1 MIPLKNDIPRNTFPL
16 IVLLLIL
23 INILLFFHE
32 ISLGKSLEL
41 FIKNYGVIP
50 VNFFSNKADLFSR
63 GYTLITS
70 IFLHG
75 SWMHL
80 LGNMWFLWIFGKDIE
95 DRLGHLRYII
105 FYLVCG
111 IAGGLAHIY
120 VNPASAIPTI
130 GASGAISGILGAY
143 FILYPF
149 ARILTAV
156 PIFTKSPLFVF
167 AQRKLGGIF
176 FYFIKLPA
184 FFFLGL
190 WFLIQFF
197 SGTSS
202 ILTES
207 TSMGEVAWWAHIGG
221 FAAGI
226 ILVPFFLIG
235 RKSKTK

>member
-1 MIPLKNDIPRNTFPL
+1 MIPLKNDIQRNTFPL

-23 INILLFFHE
+23 INILIFFHE

-41 FIKNYGVIP
+41 FIKNYGAIP
-50 VNFFSNKADLFSR
+50 AKFFSNKADLFSR
-63 GYTLITS
+63 GYPLITS
-70 IFLHG
+70 VFLHG
-75 SWMHL
+75 SWLHL
-80 LGNMWFLWIFGKDIE
+80 FGNMWFLWIFGKNIE
-95 DRLGHLRYII
+95 DRLGHLRFVI
-105 FYLVCG
+105 FYLACG

-120 VNPASAIPTI
+120 MNPSSAIPTI

-143 FILYPF
+143 LILYPF

-156 PIFTKSPLFVF
+156 PIFF
-167 AQRKLGGIF
+167 F
-176 FYFIKLPA
+176 FYFIKVPA

-202 ILTES
+202 ILTEP
-207 TSMGEVAWWAHIGG
+207 TATGAVAWWAHIGG

-226 ILVPFFLIG
+226 IFLPFFLVG
-235 RKSKTK
+235 RKKDKRR

>member
-70 IFLHG
+70 TFLHG
-75 SWMHL
+75 SWLHL
-80 LGNMWFLWIFGKDIE
+80 FGNMWFLWIFGKNIE

-105 FYLVCG
+105 FYLGCG

-120 VNPASAIPTI
+120 VNPASNIPTI

-149 ARILTAV
+149 TRILTAV
-156 PIFTKSPLFVF
+156 PIFF
-167 AQRKLGGIF
+167 F

-202 ILTES
+202 ILTEP
-207 TSMGEVAWWAHIGG
+207 TSMGEVAWWAHVGG

-235 RKSKTK
+235 RKNLPARLHK

>member
-1 MIPLKNDIPRNTFPL
+1 MIPLKDDVPKNTFPL

-23 INILLFFHE
+23 INVLIFFHE
-32 ISLGKSLEL
+32 ISLGKSLEV
-41 FIKNYGVIP
+41 FIKDYGTVP
-50 VNFFSNKADLFSR
+50 AKFFSNRADFFSR
-63 GYTLITS
+63 VYPLITS

-75 SWMHL
+75 SWLHL
-80 LGNMWFLWIFGKDIE
+80 IGNMWFLWIFGNNIE
-95 DRLGHLRYII
+95 DRIGHLRFII
-105 FYLVCG
+105 FYLGCG

-120 VNPASAIPTI
+120 ANPASAMPTI

-143 FILYPF
+143 CVLYPF

-156 PIFTKSPLFVF
+156 PIF
-167 AQRKLGGIF
+167 F
-176 FYFIKLPA
+176 FLYFIKLPA

-202 ILTES
+202 ILTKE
-207 TSMGEVAWWAHIGG
+207 TLTGGVAWWAHIGG

-235 RKSKTK
+235 RKNKAKRKNN

>member
-1 MIPLKNDIPRNTFPL
+1 
-16 IVLLLIL
+16 
-23 INILLFFHE
+23 
-32 ISLGKSLEL
+32 
-41 FIKNYGVIP
+41 
-50 VNFFSNKADLFSR
+50 
-63 GYTLITS
+63 
-70 IFLHG
+70 
-75 SWMHL
+75 
-80 LGNMWFLWIFGKDIE
+80 
-95 DRLGHLRYII
+95 
-105 FYLVCG
+105 
-111 IAGGLAHIY
+111 AGGLAHIY

-156 PIFTKSPLFVF
+156 PIFF
-167 AQRKLGGIF
+167 F

-202 ILTES
+202 ILTEP
-207 TSMGEVAWWAHIGG
+207 TSMGEVAWWAHVGG

-235 RKSKTK
+235 RKKPARSFT